1 MWFSCILFTGS
12 VSTSTELTVSL
23 TGSSTM
29 TTMTYA
35 LVNITTT
42 RSQRVSLN
50 KAAADIPYNFLSHEI
65 RIAIY
70 SVVGGVLVVG
80 LTTLTGCLLC
90 KRNVPR
96 LCCGRYLRHLI

>member
-1 MWFSCILFTGS
+1 
-12 VSTSTELTVSL
+12 
-23 TGSSTM
+23 M

-42 RSQRVSLN
+42 RSQRVLLN

-65 RIAIY
+65 RTAIY